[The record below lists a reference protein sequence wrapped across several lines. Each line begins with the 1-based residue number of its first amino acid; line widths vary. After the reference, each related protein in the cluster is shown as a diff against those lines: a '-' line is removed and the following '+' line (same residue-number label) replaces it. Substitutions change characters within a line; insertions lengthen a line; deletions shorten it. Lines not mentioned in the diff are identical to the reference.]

1 MALEGDEDEE
11 KYVMAVSV
19 SRPSRPHPIVIA
31 QPLALTT
38 APATRSCSLLVPKPR
53 ELQILRRAV
62 FHLAQLV
69 DRLRRRRRRRETPW
83 PPVRHLQRAE
93 CDHLPTKAEAFEE
106 R

>member
-1 MALEGDEDEE
+1 
-11 KYVMAVSV
+11 MAVSV
-19 SRPSRPHPIVIA
+19 SRPSCPHPIVID
-31 QPLALTT
+31 QPLALAT

-62 FHLAQLV
+62 FHLTQLV
-69 DRLRRRRRRRETPW
+69 DRLRRRRRETPW